1 MYKSA
6 VFAKLR
12 RAAFVVR
19 GCGFMGALAFC
30 PALTASNVTLAW
42 NATSDPEVQGYN
54 CYYGVASR
62 VYIRTIPVGNA
73 TTVTLTNLP
82 DGLTYYFAATT
93 YNAAGVE
100 SEYSDEVSFTLPEI
114 GNSGPKATLIT
125 NGPGSISPNLS
136 KRQLTAGRTYAVT
149 ARPGPGQAF
158 AGWVG
163 SINSSAPTLSFVL
176 ASNLLLQANFIPS
189 PFIPAQGAY
198 NGLFFEPAQVRQ
210 ESSGAFSVALSSRGS
225 YSGRLQTGSLRL
237 GFSGQ
242 LALDCQATNTIHHAG
257 AATLVLQLRVG
268 VGLQADTISGTL
280 ASDTWTATLSG
291 DRAVFNSRTNPLF
304 LPRTWTVVF
313 PGQDGDPSLPAGDG
327 FGSVRISAGGLAV
340 LAGTLA
346 DGTRL
351 AQSATL
357 SRQSLWPLYAPLY
370 HGQGSLLS
378 WLAVTN
384 LNGGQLT
391 GSANWIK
398 PADARAPYYP
408 AGFNFQSQAFGSVYQ
423 PPPDATQ
430 PPLDLPAAS
439 VAFMGGALPS
449 SFADTI
455 TLISASQVVVQ
466 NGSRLTL
473 SFLPSTGV
481 FKGTVAD
488 PAGAGNYPFAGAV
501 LQQLNVGYGLLLHS
515 DQSSRVVLSP

>member
-1 MYKSA
+1 MA
-6 VFAKLR
+6 
-12 RAAFVVR
+12 
-19 GCGFMGALAFC
+19 ALAFC

-42 NATSDPEVQGYN
+42 NATFDPEVQGYN

-62 VYIRTIPVGNA
+62 VYIRAIPAGDA
-73 TTVTLTNLP
+73 TTITLTNLP

-100 SEYSDEVSFTLPEI
+100 SEYSDEVSFTLPET
-114 GNSGPKATLIT
+114 GNSGPKATLAT
-125 NGPGSISPNLS
+125 NGIGSISPNLG
-136 KRQLTAGRTYAVT
+136 KQQLKAGRTYAVT

-158 AGWVG
+158 SGWVG

-210 ESSGAFSVALSSRGS
+210 ESSGAFSVAVSPRGS
-225 YSGRLQTGSLRL
+225 YSGRLLIGSLRL

-242 LALDCQATNTIHHAG
+242 LALDCQATNIIHRTG
-257 AATLVLQLRVG
+257 ADPLVLQLRVG
-268 VGLQADTISGTL
+268 TGLEADTISGAL
-280 ASDTWTATLSG
+280 SGNTWTATLSG
-291 DRAVFNSRTNPLF
+291 DRAVFNSRTNSLS

-327 FGSVRISAGGLAV
+327 FGSIRISAGGLAV
-340 LAGTLA
+340 VAGTLA

-384 LNGGQLT
+384 LNGSQLT

-398 PADARAPYYP
+398 PADAGAPYYP
-408 AGFNFQSQAFGSVYQ
+408 DGFNFQSQAIGSVYQ
-423 PPPDATQ
+423 PPSDATQ
-430 PPLDLPAAS
+430 PPLDLPTAS
-439 VAFMGGALPS
+439 VTFMGGALS
-449 SFADTI
+449 SPFADAV
-455 TLISASQVVVQ
+455 TLMSASQVVVQ
-466 NGSRLTL
+466 DGGHLTL
-473 SFLPSTGV
+473 RFLPSTGV
-481 FKGTVAD
+481 FKGSVAA

-501 LQQLNVGYGLLLHS
+501 LQQPNLGYGFLLLS
-515 DQSSRVVLSP
+515 GKSSRVVLSP